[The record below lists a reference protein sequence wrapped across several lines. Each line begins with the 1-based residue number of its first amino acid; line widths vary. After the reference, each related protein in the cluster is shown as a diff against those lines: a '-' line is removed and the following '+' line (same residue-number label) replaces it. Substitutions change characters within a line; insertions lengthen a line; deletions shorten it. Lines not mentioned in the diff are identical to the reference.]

1 MSDGSFRIG
10 GASIIVSLGMTVTL
24 AELPLRSIAL
34 DGVVQGPEFDV
45 ESQRFSFDHHGDC
58 VRLVTS
64 ATCRQVLD
72 AILLGLE
79 PSEFTV
85 YVNDVDADTVL
96 AVALLAYPEWLVQD
110 GATPTM
116 VRRLVEVV
124 GSRDAHGPAYPVA
137 DRALLARFA
146 EAVALP
152 VRRSG
157 VTVAKMADDLT
168 RGVAGVAALV
178 GDLAEAMD
186 RETRPGFGDEQRV
199 ALDRPSSAFVV
210 THSGTGWAMATSD
223 VDALDEGYARGFHRL
238 VMWRGLDDGSTAYTV
253 ARRSDLVGGFPVGP
267 ASRPGTI
274 LAALAAREPGWGGGT
289 SIGGAPRHPDGRRS
303 ALSPS
308 EVFHIVEGV
317 VAALR

>member
-1 MSDGSFRIG
+1 MGDMSIQIG
-10 GASIIVSLGMTVTL
+10 GARVVVAPGLTVAL

-34 DGVVQGPEFDV
+34 DGVVQGPELDV
-45 ESQRFSFDHHGDC
+45 EGQRFSFDHHGDC

-64 ATCRQVLD
+64 ATCRQVQD

-96 AVALLAYPEWLVQD
+96 AVALLAHSEWLAEA
-110 GATPTM
+110 GATPT
-116 VRRLVEVV
+116 VTRRLVEAV

-137 DRALLARFA
+137 DRELLARFA
-146 EAVALP
+146 EALALP
-152 VRRSG
+152 VRR
-157 VTVAKMADDLT
+157 
-168 RGVAGVAALV
+168 AGVAAMEIAEDLTGAV
-178 GDLAEAMD
+178 ARVAALIARLAEAMD
-186 RETRPGFGDEQRV
+186 REVLSGVGGEHKAAPR
-199 ALDRPSSAFVV
+199 RPSDSFVV
-210 THSGTGWAMATSD
+210 THSGTGWTMATSD
-223 VDALDEGYARGFHRL
+223 VDALDEGYAHGFHRM
-238 VMWRGLDDGSTAYTV
+238 VMWRRLGDGSTAYTV

-289 SIGGAPRHPDGRRS
+289 SIGGAPRHPDGGRS
-303 ALSPS
+303 ALSPD

-317 VAALR
+317 VVALR